1 MAEVTAHQQ
10 ELVDTFAEKVVKYR
24 MTVPVLL
31 FLETVRPLNFIASQ
45 AIAMFHP
52 FLHVF
57 FNAADI
63 EAFRNFLEKR
73 ENMEYLMRAIEEKE
87 EQQRLEKMEESQ

>member
-24 MTVPVLL
+24 MTVPALL
-31 FLETVRPLNFIASQ
+31 FLESVRPLNFIGSQ
-45 AIAMFHP
+45 AMLMFHP

-63 EAFRNFLEKR
+63 ESFRKFLEKR
-73 ENMEYLMRAIEEKE
+73 ENMEYLMRAVEEKE
-87 EQQRLEKMEESQ
+87 EQKNLEETEKS